1 MSIKQPV
8 EQILLCSSRAK
19 FREVNKDEGNDFI
32 WSALL
37 LLSLD
42 AKDYAAK
49 FPKLLLSSRTPGTG
63 GRAITRHVVT
73 LAAYFQRIIPSCI
86 AVVFFFW
93 SISSL
98 FIQRPQVILGE
109 LFDMSSK
116 RRNAMIS
123 GGIIPSCIHLE
134 LTSPHRHSSTSH
146 KLFGGSCARNA
157 TLPSPFTF

>member
-1 MSIKQPV
+1 MTSFGQHFSFCLSMQKITPPNSPN
-8 EQILLCSSRAK
+8 CSSHLTLQ
-19 FREVNKDEGNDFI
+19 G
-32 WSALL
+32 
-37 LLSLD
+37 
-42 AKDYAAK
+42 
-49 FPKLLLSSRTPGTG
+49 
-63 GRAITRHVVT
+63 AITRHIVT

-109 LFDMSSK
+109 LLFDMSSK